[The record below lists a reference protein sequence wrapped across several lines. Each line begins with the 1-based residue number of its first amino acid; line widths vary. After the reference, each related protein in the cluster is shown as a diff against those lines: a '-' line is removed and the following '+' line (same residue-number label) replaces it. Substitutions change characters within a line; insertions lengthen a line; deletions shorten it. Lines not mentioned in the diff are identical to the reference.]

1 MRAGSRRRLVGG
13 VVAAVSVGA
22 VLFEVPVAAVGGT
35 AVDPA
40 VHPYLAKVVVGTPGS
55 GFACTGALV
64 NTRWVITAKSCF
76 EAGGQAVVDGAPKV
90 ATTVTVAG
98 TARGATRV
106 VPHASRDV
114 VLVKL
119 ATSALGVTPVKV
131 ATTAPVAGETL
142 SVIGYGR
149 TATTWVPE
157 QAHLGTFVVSAVGAA
172 VTSIAPSTAGQAGP
186 CKGDA
191 GGPGLRAVAGGF
203 ELAAITAEGGQGG
216 CLRAPADATA
226 GGTQTRVDDI
236 ASWVAQTAAEI
247 KPRGDFNSD
256 GNPDVAAI
264 NQNQNLLLFP
274 GDGAGKLPSYAA
286 MWPGSGAWT
295 GYKGIATGDFNN
307 DGKADLAGINR
318 TNDLLFFPGDGAGKL
333 LGYTAMWPGTAA
345 FANYKAITA
354 GDFNGDGNLDL
365 AGINN
370 NNDMLFFPGNGT
382 GKLSTYAA
390 MWPTGGAFVNYK
402 AITSGDFNGDG
413 RFDIAAINNNNDMLL
428 FPGNGAGKLTSY
440 AAMWPTGGA
449 FVNYKGIAAGDFN
462 TDGKLDI
469 AAINNNND
477 MLLFPGNG
485 AGKLT
490 SYAAMWPTGGA
501 FAGYGAIG

>member
-1 MRAGSRRRLVGG
+1 MREISRRRLTGG
-13 VVAAVSVGA
+13 AVAAVSVGA
-22 VLFEVPVAAVGGT
+22 VLFPVPVGAVGGT
-35 AVDPA
+35 AVDSA
-40 VHPYLAKVVVGTPGS
+40 THPYLAKVAVGAPGV

-64 NTRWVITAKSCF
+64 NTRWVVTAKSCF
-76 EAGGQAVVDGAPKV
+76 EAGGRVVTDGAPAV

-98 TARGATRV
+98 VGRPAVRV

-119 ATSALGVTPVKV
+119 ATSAVGVTPVKV
-131 ATTAPVAGETL
+131 AVTAPVAGETV

-157 QAHLGTFVVSAVGAA
+157 QAHLGTFTVSTVGAA
-172 VTSIAPSTAGQAGP
+172 VTGIAPSTAGQAGP

-191 GGPGLRAVAGGF
+191 GGPGLRSVAGGF
-203 ELAAITAEGGQGG
+203 ELVAITSEGGQGG
-216 CLRAPADATA
+216 CLGAAVDATA
-226 GGTQTRVDDI
+226 GGTQTRLDDI
-236 ASWVAQTAAEI
+236 AAWVAQTAAEI
-247 KPRGDFNSD
+247 KPRGDFNGD
-256 GNPDVAAI
+256 GNPDLAAI
-264 NQNQNLLLFP
+264 NNKQDMLLFP
-274 GDGAGKLPSYAA
+274 GDGAGRLPSYAA
-286 MWPGSGAWT
+286 MWATGGAFT

-307 DGKADLAGINR
+307 DGKADVAGINKS
-318 TNDLLFFPGDGAGKL
+318 NDLLFFPGNGAGRL
-333 LGYTAMWPGTAA
+333 LGYSAMWPGTAA

-382 GKLSTYAA
+382 GKLSTYAP
-390 MWPTGGAFVNYK
+390 MWPTGGAFANYK
-402 AITSGDFNGDG
+402 AITGGDFNGDG

-428 FPGNGAGKLTSY
+428 LPGNGAGRLTSY
-440 AAMWPTGGA
+440 APMWPTGGA

-462 TDGKLDI
+462 TDGRLDI

-477 MLLFPGNG
+477 MLLFPGDG

-490 SYAAMWPTGGA
+490 SYKAMWPTGGA
-501 FAGYGAIG
+501 FAGYVAIG

>member
-1 MRAGSRRRLVGG
+1 MS
-13 VVAAVSVGA
+13 VAAVLVPVPVGA
-22 VLFEVPVAAVGGT
+22 VSGT
-35 AVDPA
+35 TVDGA
-40 VHPYLAKVVVGTPGS
+40 VHPYLAKVVVGAPGT

-64 NTRWVITAKSCF
+64 NTRWVVTAKSCF
-76 EAGGQAVVDGAPKV
+76 EAGGQVVTDGAPKV

-98 TARGATRV
+98 VGRAATRV

-114 VLVKL
+114 VLIKL
-119 ATSALGVTPVKV
+119 ATSAAGVTPVTV
-131 ATTAPVAGETL
+131 ATAAPVAGETV

-149 TATTWVPE
+149 TATEWVPG
-157 QAHLGTFVVSAVGAA
+157 QAHLGTFTVAGVGAA
-172 VTSIAPSTAGQAGP
+172 AITVEPAAEGQAGP
-186 CKGDA
+186 CRGDA
-191 GGPGLRAVAGGF
+191 GGPGLRSVAGGF
-203 ELAAITAEGGQGG
+203 ELAAITSSGGQGG
-216 CLRAPADATA
+216 CLGAPADATA
-226 GGTQTRVDDI
+226 GGTQTRLDDI
-236 ASWVAQTAAEI
+236 AAWVAQTAAEI
-247 KPRGDFNSD
+247 KPRGDFNND

-264 NQNQNLLLFP
+264 NNKQDLLLFP
-274 GDGAGKLPSYAA
+274 GDGAGRLPSYAA
-286 MWPGSGAWT
+286 MWPTGGAWT
-295 GYKGIATGDFNN
+295 GYKAIATGDFDN
-307 DGKADLAGINR
+307 DGKADLAGINKS
-318 TNDLLFFPGDGAGKL
+318 NDLLFFPGNGAGKL
-333 LGYTAMWPGTAA
+333 LGYTAMWPGSGA

-354 GDFNGDGNLDL
+354 GDFNGDGHLDL

-390 MWPTGGAFVNYK
+390 MWPTGGAFANYK
-402 AITSGDFNGDG
+402 AITAGDFNGDG
-413 RFDIAAINNNNDMLL
+413 KVDIAGINNNNDMLF

-462 TDGKLDI
+462 TDGRLDI

-477 MLLFPGNG
+477 MLFLPGDG